1 MRIVWHGHACFEV
14 HDKLTVVMDPHDG
27 KSLGI
32 KPPAVKADIVLV
44 SHDHFDHNC
53 TRVLKGDFTVVREPG
68 RHDVKGV
75 KILGIEAAH
84 DEQGGLKRGKVV
96 MFKFQLGGVEF
107 CHCGDLG
114 QTLSPKQLES
124 LGKIDVLF
132 LPVGNVFTINANQAQ
147 RLVSVLRPAVAVPMH
162 YRYGGLSLSIQ
173 PVEPFL
179 EAAPKDMVRRV
190 GNEVEFVK
198 EELPEE
204 TEIWVFS
211 P

>member
-1 MRIVWHGHACFEV
+1 MRIIWHGHACFEV
-14 HDKLTVVMDPHDG
+14 RDRMTVVMDPHDG

-32 KPPAVKADIVLV
+32 KPPHAKADIVLV

-53 TRVLKGDFTVVREPG
+53 TRVLKGDYAVVREPG
-68 RHDVKGV
+68 RSEVKGV
-75 KILGIEAAH
+75 KILGVEAAH
-84 DEQGGLKRGKVV
+84 DEQGGGKRGKVT
-96 MFKFQLGGVEF
+96 MFKFDLGGVQF

-114 QTLSPKQLES
+114 QELTPKQVEA
-124 LGKIDVLF
+124 LGRVDVLF
-132 LPVGNVFTINANQAQ
+132 IPVGNVFTINASQAQ
-147 RLVSVLRPAVAVPMH
+147 RLVKVLGPAVAVPMH

-179 EAAPKDMVRRV
+179 EGMPKDSIVRV
-190 GNEVEFVK
+190 GNEVEFTK
-198 EELPEE
+198 DDLPEK

>member
-1 MRIVWHGHACFEV
+1 
-14 HDKLTVVMDPHDG
+14 
-27 KSLGI
+27 
-32 KPPAVKADIVLV
+32 
-44 SHDHFDHNC
+44 
-53 TRVLKGDFTVVREPG
+53 
-68 RHDVKGV
+68 
-75 KILGIEAAH
+75 
-84 DEQGGLKRGKVV
+84 
-96 MFKFQLGGVEF
+96 
-107 CHCGDLG
+107 
-114 QTLSPKQLES
+114 
-124 LGKIDVLF
+124 
-132 LPVGNVFTINANQAQ
+132 
-147 RLVSVLRPAVAVPMH
+147 VPMH